1 MLREM
6 GRSLHRVWLTAD
18 VALCIAM
25 FGTIAYH
32 PFFANSNGLSNYG
45 PIAIGSMALFTGLA
59 WQIVLGR
66 FRVYESQRRV
76 TLAQLLTRLLLGD
89 AVAAAGLAAV
99 MFTIGISA
107 PPLMPL
113 ALAAG
118 MFLGQAATRLP
129 VMMVLRLV
137 RRSGK
142 NFRTVVVIGSGPR
155 ARSATDTILRH
166 PEWGLR
172 VIGYIDDGGVDFEPA
187 VPEQKVH
194 KVIELPSLL
203 REQNIDEVFVACPR
217 SMLPSLT
224 PMVRECSLV
233 GVPITLLTDL
243 FGDQLPPPRVGSF
256 EALTTLSFAP
266 VHHNEIELMVK
277 RAIDIVGSL
286 VGLLLTAPF
295 AGLAAIAIKLD
306 SPGPVFFRQI
316 RCGLNGRRFEM
327 MKLRTMSVDAESR
340 KHELLDQNEMDG
352 PVFKMKA
359 DPRITAVGALLRRL
373 SIDEFPQFWNVLKG
387 DMSLVGPR
395 PPTPDEVIHYQG
407 DTRRRLSM
415 RPGITCYWQVSG
427 RNELTFAEWIKLD
440 LLYIDTWSLMNDA
453 IIVLRTI
460 PEVLRARGAR

>member
-1 MLREM
+1 MLREL
-6 GRSLHRVWLTAD
+6 GRSLHRVWLIAD
-18 VALCIAM
+18 VSLCIAM
-25 FGTIAYH
+25 FGVIAYH
-32 PFFANSNGLSNYG
+32 PFFANSNGLSNYS
-45 PIAIGSMALFTGLA
+45 AIQIGVMAMLTGLG

-66 FRVYESQRRV
+66 FRVYESHRRV
-76 TLAQLLTRLLLGD
+76 TLSQLLTRLMLGD

-99 MFTIGISA
+99 MFTIGVSA

-113 ALAAG
+113 AMAAG
-118 MFLGQAATRLP
+118 MFMGQAATRLP
-129 VMMVLRLV
+129 AMVALRLI

-142 NFRTVVVIGSGPR
+142 NFRNVVMIGAGPR
-155 ARSATDTILRH
+155 ARFATDTILRR

-172 VIGYIDDGGVDFEPA
+172 VIGYIDDGGPGFDPA
-187 VPEQKVH
+187 VPNEKIH
-194 KVIELPSLL
+194 KVIELPGML
-203 REQNIDEVFVACPR
+203 REYNVDEVLVACPR
-217 SMLPSLT
+217 SMLPGLT
-224 PMVRECSLV
+224 PMVRECALV
-233 GVPITLLTDL
+233 GVPVTMLTDL
-243 FGDQLPPPRVGSF
+243 FGDQLPAPKVGTF
-256 EALTTLSFAP
+256 DALTTISFAP

-277 RAIDIVGSL
+277 RGVDIIGSL
-286 VGLLLTAPF
+286 VGLALTAPF
-295 AGLAAIAIKLD
+295 VAAAALAIKLD

-327 MKLRTMSVDAESR
+327 VKLRTMSVDAESR

-352 PVFKMKA
+352 PVFKMKR
-359 DPRITAVGALLRRL
+359 DPRITAVGHWLRKL

-453 IIVLRTI
+453 IIILRTI